1 MTEDLPSGADGA
13 YASAMRVLVI
23 DPDPARAAL
32 VAEGLQGI
40 DPLQVRQA
48 ATFDEAEVAAFA
60 PDVVVIASD
69 SPDRDT
75 LDSLRDA
82 NSGNQR
88 AVVMFVDRS
97 EPGLAEQAVR
107 AGVAAYIVDGLTPA
121 RVRPILDVAM
131 SRFALTQ
138 QLRGDLAKAKADLE
152 SRKTVERAKG
162 LLMKERGLDEDGAYR
177 LLRKLAM
184 DRGKPIGSVAADLL
198 AFAGVLKGDAS

>member
-1 MTEDLPSGADGA
+1 
-13 YASAMRVLVI
+13 MRVLVI
-23 DPDPARAAL
+23 DPDPTRAAL

-40 DPLQVRQA
+40 DPLEVRQA
-48 ATFDEAEVAAFA
+48 ALFDEREVASFG
-60 PDVVVIASD
+60 PDVVIIAAD

-75 LDSLRDA
+75 LESLREVSHG
-82 NSGNQR
+82 NSR
-88 AVVMFVDRS
+88 PVVMFVDRS

-107 AGVAAYIVDGLTPA
+107 AGVAAYIVDGLAPA

-138 QLRGDLAKAKADLE
+138 QLRGDLAKAKGDLE
-152 SRKTVERAKG
+152 SRKVVDRAKG

-184 DRGKPIGSVAADLL
+184 DRGKPIGAIAADLL
-198 AFAGVLKGDAS
+198 AFAGILKGDAS

>member
-1 MTEDLPSGADGA
+1 
-13 YASAMRVLVI
+13 MRVLVI

-32 VAEGLQGI
+32 VTEGLQGVQ
-40 DPLQVRQA
+40 PLEVRHA
-48 ATFDEAEVAAFA
+48 AVFDEREAAAFA
-60 PDVVVIASD
+60 PDVVVVAAD

-75 LDSLRDA
+75 LESLREA
-82 NSGNQR
+82 GQHNPR
-88 AVVMFVDRS
+88 PVVMFVDRS

-107 AGVAAYIVDGLTPA
+107 AGVAAYVVDGLAPG
-121 RVRPILDVAM
+121 RVRSILDVAM

-138 QLRGDLAKAKADLE
+138 QLRGDLAKAKSDLE
-152 SRKTVERAKG
+152 SRKTIERAKG